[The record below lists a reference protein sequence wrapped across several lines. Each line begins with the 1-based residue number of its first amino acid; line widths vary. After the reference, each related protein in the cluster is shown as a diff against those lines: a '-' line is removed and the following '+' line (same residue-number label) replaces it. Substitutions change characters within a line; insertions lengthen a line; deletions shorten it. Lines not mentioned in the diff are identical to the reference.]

1 MTSQRVELENLVCTG
16 VVLRLYGRNKAVH
29 ARVQRYRE
37 HHTGVFTVNSPKY
50 DIDTMKAP
58 CTTRTTSK
66 TSSLP
71 IPTCANPQL
80 ATPHGMHGL
89 DTHQTC
95 NRSDGRDW
103 GESDSHTATAP
114 PTDIPVRDPGHCRI
128 HHGLRNYSDVLRPC
142 VASHDGVNREIPA
155 MGGAVAQQGHW
166 WRCLCDEPT
175 SAM

>member
-1 MTSQRVELENLVCTG
+1 MTNSVQRFCNGEIQIAPHLSKSVTSIEGALKKVVLAHDMTSQRVELENLVCTG

-71 IPTCANPQL
+71 LPTCANPSL
-80 ATPHGMHGL
+80 ATPRGMYGL
-89 DTHQTC
+89 VTYQTC
-95 NRSDGRDW
+95 NRSDGGISRIW
-103 GESDSHTATAP
+103 ALKLPQRRPQTFPFATRG
-114 PTDIPVRDPGHCRI
+114 I
-128 HHGLRNYSDVLRPC
+128 
-142 VASHDGVNREIPA
+142 
-155 MGGAVAQQGHW
+155 AV
-166 WRCLCDEPT
+166 
-175 SAM
+175 